1 MSRARFIAA
10 ARYRRPMYGSNHP
23 LAIPRVSLTQDL
35 IAAYDALRPEEFVTA
50 RKAADAELQWFHTA
64 EYVNAFKCAE
74 TLGRVAPA
82 TRARHALGTL
92 ENPYF
97 PQFFSTP
104 ATAAGASIQAAEA
117 VLGGRIGFN
126 PAGGMH
132 HARADRAQGFC
143 FFNDPVLGILRLKR
157 AGLRVLYVDIDAH
170 HGDGVEEAFL
180 GDADVFTLS
189 LHMDTAYAYPY
200 RGGRFRDSAP
210 QAAYTSLNLPLP
222 RGTTDAEYRLVWQEA
237 FPRVLDK
244 FRPDAVFL
252 LAGTDAIGH
261 DPLGKLALTTQG
273 WLAVCADVLRDA
285 PRHADGRARLLV
297 TGGGG
302 YHPLAV
308 ARAWTGLWGL
318 LSGRTLPAALP
329 AEGAAALKESGWD
342 LDEDEA
348 HFAQFFMSRLDADPP
363 PAPLRPEI
371 AQLARAVA
379 EHPYF
384 RRT

>member
-1 MSRARFIAA
+1 MNRACFIAA

-64 EYVNAFKCAE
+64 EYVNAFKRAE
-74 TLGRVAPA
+74 ALGRVAPS

-97 PQFFSTP
+97 AQFFTTP

-117 VLGGRIGFN
+117 VLEGRIGFN

-180 GDADVFTLS
+180 DDPDVFTLS

-237 FPRVLDK
+237 FPRVLGK
-244 FRPDAVFL
+244 FRPEAVFL
-252 LAGTDAIGH
+252 LAGTDAIGY

-285 PRHADGRARLLV
+285 PRHADGSARLLA

-302 YHPLAV
+302 YHPLVV

-318 LSGRTLPAALP
+318 LSGRELPAALP
-329 AEGAAALKESGWD
+329 AAGAAALRESGWD

-363 PAPLRPEI
+363 LAAPRPEI
-371 AQLARAVA
+371 VQLARAVA

-384 RRT
+384 RHG